1 MSHRRRE
8 HERKSDIAIRRP
20 ISAGRRI
27 VLGTTS
33 TPSARQNLGVSESR
47 RVEGHPVLR
56 VGCPMWAHAP
66 WVGRFLSPSNRGN
79 ELAEYSGW
87 CNAVE
92 GNTTF
97 YATPRAT
104 TIERWAKQSPTDF
117 RFAFKVPR
125 TITHELR
132 LHGHAARELAVFLRA
147 IEPLGERVGPV
158 QLQLP
163 PSFGPDQLATLR
175 TFVVQLP
182 SSHRWVVE
190 LRHPGFFDRGGAH
203 RAVDELLADAAMGRV
218 VLDTRPLYATSP
230 RTDAAVDERRTK
242 PKLPVA
248 IDVMGDEPVVRV
260 IGSDDPEVTFEGL
273 LAWVPPVLEW
283 LAEGRR
289 PYVFVHQPENLDS
302 PALARRFHAAVAA
315 VVADLGPLPTP
326 IPVAPA
332 GETTGQSSLF

>member
-1 MSHRRRE
+1 MW
-8 HERKSDIAIRRP
+8 
-20 ISAGRRI
+20 
-27 VLGTTS
+27 T
-33 TPSARQNLGVSESR
+33 
-47 RVEGHPVLR
+47 HPD
-56 VGCPMWAHAP
+56 
-66 WVGRFLSPSNRGN
+66 WVGRFLSASNRGN

-97 YATPRAT
+97 YAVPSAA
-104 TIERWAKQSPTDF
+104 TIERWAKQAPPGF

-132 LHGHAARELAVFLRA
+132 LHGPAPGELATFLRA

-175 TFVVQLP
+175 AFVALLP
-182 SSHRWVVE
+182 ASHRWVVE

-203 RAVDELLADAAMGRV
+203 RAVDELLTGADVGRV
-218 VLDTRPLYATSP
+218 VLDTRPLFGHPP
-230 RTDAAVDERRTK
+230 RSDAAVDERRTK
-242 PKLPVA
+242 PKLPVVT
-248 IDVMGDEPVVRV
+248 DVMGDEPVVRV
-260 IGSDDPEVTFEGL
+260 IGSDDPEATFEGL
-273 LAWVPPVLEW
+273 LAWVPQVVGW

-302 PALARRFHAAVAA
+302 PDLARRFHAAVAER
-315 VVADLGPLPTP
+315 VPDLVPLPTP
-326 IPVAPA
+326 TPVAPA
-332 GETTGQSSLF
+332 GEVTGQTSLFE